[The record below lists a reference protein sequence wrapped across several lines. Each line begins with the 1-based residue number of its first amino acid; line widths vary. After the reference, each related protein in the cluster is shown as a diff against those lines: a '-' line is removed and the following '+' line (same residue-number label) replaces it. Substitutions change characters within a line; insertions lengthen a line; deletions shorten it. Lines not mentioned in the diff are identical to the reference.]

1 MQQRHRCS
9 FVLLTEP
16 LTPLQ
21 SSQRS
26 GFHSA
31 RRMSTQSRSRVALHD
46 LVLRVG
52 TLPVLADTHERISRF
67 RNLDHHLRARACGYT
82 RGCVRM
88 YVPVR
93 AYVRACA
100 CACVRG
106 KAEE

>member
-1 MQQRHRCS
+1 M
-9 FVLLTEP
+9 
-16 LTPLQ
+16 
-21 SSQRS
+21 
-26 GFHSA
+26 
-31 RRMSTQSRSRVALHD
+31 ALHD

-82 RGCVRM
+82 RVCVRM

-100 CACVRG
+100 CVCTCLCARMYVRVRACACVCVRG
-106 KAEE
+106 KVEE